1 MSKFRKIS
9 GKLMIF
15 PFNTLVSSWFLS
27 IRVVW
32 ASKYGRFSITKLPK
46 MSTFFEKSPHLWCSQ
61 LSQNVDIF
69 KKSLRPQY
77 PQTIQNIDIF
87 RNMSTSS
94 TVQNVDF
101 FSKKVDIQ
109 RFWSAFW
116 MIWRHYGRRRCSEG
130 QIEKGQNLRNM
141 IDRRVSKTTRFIAGR
156 R

>member
-87 RNMSTSS
+87 RNMSTSIMCS
-94 TVQNVDF
+94 NVQKCRL
-101 FSKKVDIQ
+101 FSKKSTFRGSDLRFSWFDDIADVDAV
-109 RFWSAFW
+109 RRSDWEAAKPKKYDWST
-116 MIWRHYGRRRCSEG
+116 SL
-130 QIEKGQNLRNM
+130 QNE
-141 IDRRVSKTTRFIAGR
+141 AGR
-156 R
+156 C

>member
-46 MSTFFEKSPHLWCSQ
+46 MSTFFEKIPHLWCSQ

-94 TVQNVDF
+94 MVEKCRL

>member
-77 PQTIQNIDIF
+77 PQTIQNINIF
-87 RNMSTSS
+87 WNMSTSS
-94 TVQNVDF
+94 MVEKCRLF
-101 FSKKVDIQ
+101 FKKVDIQ